1 MLCRTKNICS
11 KIRTFPVW
19 HQNLGSDLER
29 EAGGCADKNFWTK
42 QRACSPFLT
51 YSPSSLTEFEICDE
65 GYLLHTVHGTAQYMD
80 GVCPHAVICSLSL
93 IMFLFFCTDSV
104 KLKSQSE
111 CATSP
116 TDMMPIQQLSVS
128 LERKPLTVNS
138 EECRWVKGVEGVSR
152 CLLVKPDCQLKGW
165 CLTIYTSKM
174 ICWGKWK
181 INCFC
186 FCDCIFH
193 WVCVRHI
200 SYRKHPKFIEVGP
213 LSSHVNIWRWAPL
226 LAMYMREWGQ
236 CQFII

>member
-1 MLCRTKNICS
+1 MTQVFSVLHDLRHFSIIMDWDTGFNSLRVMLCRTKNICS

-51 YSPSSLTEFEICDE
+51 YSPSSQTEFEICDE

-93 IMFLFFCTDSV
+93 ILFLFFCTDSV

-116 TDMMPIQQLSVS
+116 RTWCQFNNSVS
-128 LERKPLTVNS
+128 V
-138 EECRWVKGVEGVSR
+138 
-152 CLLVKPDCQLKGW
+152 
-165 CLTIYTSKM
+165 
-174 ICWGKWK
+174 WK
-181 INCFC
+181 
-186 FCDCIFH
+186 
-193 WVCVRHI
+193 
-200 SYRKHPKFIEVGP
+200 E
-213 LSSHVNIWRWAPL
+213 SH
-226 LAMYMREWGQ
+226 
-236 CQFII
+236 